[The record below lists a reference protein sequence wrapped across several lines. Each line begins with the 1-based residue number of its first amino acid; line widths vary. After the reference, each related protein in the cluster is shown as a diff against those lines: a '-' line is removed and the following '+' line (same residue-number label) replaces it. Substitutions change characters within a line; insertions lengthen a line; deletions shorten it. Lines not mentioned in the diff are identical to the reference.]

1 MTLVAGWPSE
11 RNRGRTEP
19 ATGSGTCWQTRGI
32 RGQDR
37 STDRGIHA
45 ERRWHR
51 KDLRQRLLMT
61 SAGHPSRCLIGT
73 FFFLLLIAMLKVWKS
88 MVSFCFGNYIEQW
101 PKVLRFTRIFI
112 FKVCCLSF
120 YDGNVHILQNVMKTD
135 QMNCNCKTNT
145 STAFQPCHKRIS
157 WHHFSDSVNTG
168 ESIENDAA
176 QDDFHAYWVR
186 ITDWKL

>member
-112 FKVCCLSF
+112 FTKSAVSVFMMAMCIYYRMLWRLIRWIAIAKQIPPLLFSPATKGSADIISVILST
-120 YDGNVHILQNVMKTD
+120 Q
-135 QMNCNCKTNT
+135 
-145 STAFQPCHKRIS
+145 
-157 WHHFSDSVNTG
+157 
-168 ESIENDAA
+168 
-176 QDDFHAYWVR
+176 VR
-186 ITDWKL
+186 VLRMMRLKITFMLTE